1 VGQNPTVGLKPNYK
15 HFQVRASLGS
25 NLGYYNFNL
34 VFPVNHI
41 HSFLAVNSPIPADVL
56 VVEGWLPDYAL
67 KGAMAEFQ
75 SGSYRQLITTGVALP
90 IGYYLAEYKTF
101 AELAAATLLALGFEA
116 SRLTAVPTDNA
127 LKDRTAAAA
136 VTLKQWLST
145 SDLKVSAINLY
156 TMGAH
161 ARRSWF
167 IFKEALA
174 PDIKVGIIAAEPL
187 DYDASTWWQSSAGV
201 KTVMF
206 ETIGY
211 VYARFGDWRD

>member
-1 VGQNPTVGLKPNYK
+1 MIVHKIYSHYIIT
-15 HFQVRASLGS
+15 SI
-25 NLGYYNFNL
+25 
-34 VFPVNHI
+34 VFPVNPI
-41 HSFLAVNSPIPADVL
+41 YSFLAVSSPIPADVL

-67 KGAMAEFQ
+67 KAAMAEFKR
-75 SGSYRQLITTGVALP
+75 GSYRYLITTGVALP
-90 IGYYLAEYKTF
+90 IGFYLAEYKTF
-101 AELAAATLLALGFEA
+101 AEVGAATLVALGFE
-116 SRLTAVPTDNA
+116 SVRLAAVPAHNA

-136 VTLKQWLST
+136 VALKEWLPT
-145 SDLKVSAINLY
+145 SDLQVSAINLY
-156 TMGAH
+156 TLGAH

-187 DYDASTWWQSSAGV
+187 DYDARTWWQSSAGV

>member
-1 VGQNPTVGLKPNYK
+1 M
-15 HFQVRASLGS
+15 GS
-25 NLGYYNFNL
+25 DAIAIITSIVIPLT
-34 VFPVNHI
+34 HI
-41 HSFLAVNSPIPADVL
+41 HSFLAVSSPIPADVL

-67 KGAMAEFQ
+67 KGAIAEFK
-75 SGSYRQLITTGVALP
+75 SGSYRYLITTGVALP
-90 IGYYLAEYKTF
+90 IGFYLAEYKTF
-101 AELAAATLLALGFEA
+101 AELGAATLLALGFDREHLA
-116 SRLTAVPTDNA
+116 AVPAHNA

-136 VTLKQWLST
+136 VALKEWLPT
-145 SDLKVSAINLY
+145 SDLQVSAINLY
-156 TMGAH
+156 TLGAH

-174 PDIKVGIIAAEPL
+174 PDIKVGIIAADPL
-187 DYDASTWWQSSAGV
+187 DYDARTWWQSSAGV

>member
-1 VGQNPTVGLKPNYK
+1 ML
-15 HFQVRASLGS
+15 
-25 NLGYYNFNL
+25 
-34 VFPVNHI
+34 PVNHI

-56 VVEGWLPDYAL
+56 VVEGWLPDYAI
-67 KGAMAEFQ
+67 KAAMTEFK
-75 SGSYRQLITTGVALP
+75 SGSYRYLITTGVALP
-90 IGYYLAEYKTF
+90 IGFYLAEYKTW
-101 AELAAATLLALGFEA
+101 AEVGAATLLALGFDRE
-116 SRLTAVPTDNA
+116 RLAAVPAHNA

-136 VTLKQWLST
+136 VALKEWLPT
-145 SDLKVSAINLY
+145 SDLQVSSINLY

-187 DYDASTWWQSSAGV
+187 DYDPRTWWQSSAGV

-206 ETIGY
+206 EAIGY
-211 VYARFGDWRD
+211 VYARFGDWRN